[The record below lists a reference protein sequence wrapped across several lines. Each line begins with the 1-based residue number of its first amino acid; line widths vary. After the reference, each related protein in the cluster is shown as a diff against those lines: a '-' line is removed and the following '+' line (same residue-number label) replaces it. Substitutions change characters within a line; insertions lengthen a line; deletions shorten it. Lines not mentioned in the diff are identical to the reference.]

1 MSLFAPL
8 FIGWR
13 YANSNKSSHFIAF
26 INFFSVSGIALGL
39 AALIVVSSVMNGFE
53 GQLKQRILGLIPH
66 FVVAQSVSELHPD
79 IKQHPRVTSVM
90 PFTEVEAAVQSPSGL
105 RPVVLQGVDL
115 SHVEPLSELSNN
127 MLVGELGFLV
137 PGEYGIV
144 IGRALAIALDVNVG
158 EQVRIMSA
166 ESTRYTLLGR
176 LPSQRKFRVVGVF
189 EMGSQVDDSVALVA
203 MGDLAK
209 LLRKSEDD
217 LIKSRLFLDDPFKYA
232 EVKTRL
238 NELSI
243 AFDDWRTRHG
253 PLFDAVK
260 MEKNMMLLMLLLI
273 IAVAAFNIV
282 SALVMV
288 VTEKQGDIAILQT
301 QGLTQKGVWLVF
313 LVNGLSN
320 GLKGTVI
327 GSVLGLLLAFNINDL
342 LLILGVPIHM
352 YLPNG
357 SLPILVEWHQLV
369 AMVFFS
375 LILCLAATLYPAFRA
390 AKVNPAEALRY
401 E

>member
-1 MSLFAPL
+1 MNFSAPL

-13 YANSNKSSHFIAF
+13 YANSDKSNHFIAF
-26 INFFSVSGIALGL
+26 INFFSVTGISLGL
-39 AALIVVSSVMNGFE
+39 AALIIVASVMNGFE
-53 GQLKQRILGLIPH
+53 DQLKQRILGLMPH
-66 FVVAQSVSELHPD
+66 FVVSEVQADLPQSVYDHPL
-79 IKQHPRVTSVM
+79 VTGVI
-90 PFTEVEAAVQSPSGL
+90 PFAEVEAAIQSSSGL
-105 RPVVLQGVDL
+105 RPVVLQGIK
-115 SHVEPLSELSNN
+115 SQSFKQHSSIPEH
-127 MLVGELGFLV
+127 MLMGDFRLLQ

-144 IGRALAIALDVNVG
+144 IGRALAGALGVSVG

-189 EMGSQVDDSVALVA
+189 EMGSELDDSVAL
-203 MGDLAK
+203 MDLDDLAR
-209 LLRKSEDD
+209 LLRKPTDE
-217 LIKSRLFLDDPFKYA
+217 LAKTRLFLSDPFEYLEIR
-232 EVKTRL
+232 EVLEQQKLTY
-238 NELSI
+238 
-243 AFDDWRTRHG
+243 DDWRTRQG

-260 MEKNMMLLMLLLI
+260 MEKNMMILMLLLI

-301 QGLTQKGVWLVF
+301 QGMTQREIWLVF

-327 GSVLGLLLAFNINDL
+327 GGVLGILITYSINNLLSFMGLPLHLYLPEGMLPVLVQPMQLFWMVVLSLLL
-342 LLILGVPIHM
+342 
-352 YLPNG
+352 
-357 SLPILVEWHQLV
+357 
-369 AMVFFS
+369 
-375 LILCLAATLYPAFRA
+375 CLFATLYPAYRA
-390 AKVNPAEALRY
+390 SRVKPADALRY

>member
-1 MSLFAPL
+1 MNLFAPL

-39 AALIVVSSVMNGFE
+39 AALILVSSVMNGFE

-66 FVVAQSVSELHPD
+66 FVVSQPVSSLHDD
-79 IKQHPRVTSVM
+79 IKQHPRVTAVM
-90 PFTEVEAAVQSPSGL
+90 PFSEVEAAVQSPSGL
-105 RPVVLQGVDL
+105 RPVVLQGIDL
-115 SHVEPLSELSNN
+115 EQVSPLKALSDNMLMGELS
-127 MLVGELGFLV
+127 FLQ

-144 IGRALAIALDVNVG
+144 IGRALAVALEVNVG

-176 LPSQRKFRVVGVF
+176 MPSQRKFKVVGIF

-203 MGDLAK
+203 MTDLAK
-209 LLRKSEDD
+209 LLRKPESE
-217 LIKSRLFLDDPFKYA
+217 LIKSRLFLDDPFKYT
-232 EVKTRL
+232 EVKSRL
-238 NELSI
+238 DALSI
-243 AFDDWRTRHG
+243 EFDDWRTRHG

-260 MEKNMMLLMLLLI
+260 MEKNMMMLMLLLI

-327 GSVLGLLLAFNINDL
+327 GSLLGLLLAFNINDL
-342 LLILGVPIHM
+342 LMLVGVPIHL

-357 SLPILVEWHQLV
+357 NLPVLVQWPQLTS
-369 AMVFFS
+369 MVLFS
-375 LILCLAATLYPAFRA
+375 LVLCFVATLYPAFRA
-390 AKVNPAEALRY
+390 ARVRPAEALRY